1 MGAPVGFGVIW
12 AFAVGLLLPLSIELP
27 GVLACP
33 PIPFGDDPPI
43 IISLSALTAMSC
55 RMRLWPEC

>member
-27 GVLACP
+27 EVLACP

-43 IISLSALTAMSC
+43 IISLSALLEPRWMP
-55 RMRLWPEC
+55 L